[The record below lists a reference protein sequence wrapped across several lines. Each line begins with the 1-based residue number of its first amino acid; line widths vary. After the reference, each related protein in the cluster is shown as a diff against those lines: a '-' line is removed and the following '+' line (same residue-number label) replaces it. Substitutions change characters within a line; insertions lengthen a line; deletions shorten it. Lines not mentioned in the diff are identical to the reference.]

1 MPTVMTVTGPVE
13 ASDLG
18 FTLVHEHIFLDMM
31 RDEWSVDRFLNDPEL
46 AYRELMLYKEAGG
59 VTVVDQTN
67 GGLRGNDQFL
77 LPVKHAE
84 GVRQVAERTG
94 LNIVL
99 GSGWY
104 REKYYEPYLWRAK
117 TDQIA
122 EEIVTEL
129 TEGIEG
135 TGIRAGI
142 IGEIGSQLNWVS
154 PVEERVFRAAAR
166 AHKATGVTVSTHTA
180 WGPVGLDQLDI
191 LDQEGVPLDRVIVS
205 HANSDPRIEYHREI
219 ARRGAYISIEGMGS
233 RNDHDQSTE
242 LRSIRNILDAG
253 LIDHLLLSHDV
264 CVRWMYT
271 TYGGGGYAYIPN
283 QFVHELRDIGV
294 SAAEFRQIMVDNPR
308 RALTGES

>member
-1 MPTVMTVTGPVE
+1 MTVTGPVE
-13 ASDLG
+13 AQDLG
-18 FTLVHEHIFLDMM
+18 FTLVHEHIFLDLM

-46 AYRELMLYKEAGG
+46 AYRELMLYKDAGG
-59 VTVVDQTN
+59 VTVVDQTS
-67 GGLRGNDQFL
+67 GGLRGNDHTL

-84 GVRQVAERTG
+84 AVRQVAERTG

-99 GSGWY
+99 GCGWY

-122 EEIVTEL
+122 DEIVEEV

-166 AHKATGVTVSTHTA
+166 AHRRTGVTISTHTA
-180 WGPVGLDQLDI
+180 WGPVGLDHLDI
-191 LDQEGVPLDRVIVS
+191 LEHEGVALDRVIVS
-205 HANSDPRIEYHREI
+205 HVNSDPQIEYHREI
-219 ARRGAYISIEGMGS
+219 ARRGAYLSIEGLGS
-233 RNDHDQSTE
+233 RNEHEQSTE

-253 LIDHLLLSHDV
+253 LIDHVLLSHDV
-264 CVRWMYT
+264 CVRWMYAA
-271 TYGGGGYAYIPN
+271 YGGGGYAYIPST
-283 QFVHELRDIGV
+283 FAHELRDIGV
-294 SAAEFRQIMVDNPR
+294 SEAEFRRIMVDNPR
-308 RALTGES
+308 RALAGGS